1 MLASF
6 LTAEWRK
13 LAMANYVVPADLL
26 QPYLPKHTE
35 LDFFNGNCYVSL
47 VGFLFD
53 KVRLKGIPVPFHT
66 SFEEVNLRFYVR
78 YCDEHGQWKR
88 GTTFIK
94 EIVPK
99 YAVSW
104 TANLLYHEPYVTMP
118 MRYHWRNTNDEL
130 TVGYKWKH
138 KGWNRFEVVAHNQ
151 AIGMPVGS
159 KEEFITEHYWGYTA
173 YSPSITSEYGVEH
186 PRWQVYPVKSYEID
200 VDFNAIYGTDFGFL
214 TSQKPDSVLL
224 AEGSAIQV
232 RTARKLPNL

>member
-13 LAMANYVVPADLL
+13 LSMANYVVSSDLL
-26 QPYLPKHTE
+26 LPYLPKHTE
-35 LDFFNGNCYVSL
+35 LDFYNGDCYVSL

-53 KVRLKGIPVPFHT
+53 NVRLKGVPVPFHT

-78 YCDEHGQWKR
+78 YRDEEGNWKR

-118 MRYHWRNTNDEL
+118 MRHHWTNTDGEL
-130 TVGYKWKH
+130 IVGYEWKY
-138 KGWNRFEVVAHNQ
+138 KDWNRFEVVAHNQ
-151 AIGMPVGS
+151 AIDMPVGS

-173 YSPSITSEYGVEH
+173 YSSSITSEYGVEH
-186 PRWQVYPVKSYEID
+186 PRWQVYPVKNYEID

-232 RTARKLPNL
+232 RSARKLLNL